1 MNYVWNWDVLFDKT
15 GIGGE
20 IYLNWILTG
29 LGWLF
34 AIGTIAW
41 TIAMVLG
48 TLLGVM
54 RTLPNQ
60 PWANRVASSYVTL
73 FRNVPLLVQLFIW
86 YYVVPNFLPPTLKQ
100 WWFFGLAP
108 NTSAM
113 IAASVGLGLFTAARI
128 CEQVRTGI
136 QTLPK
141 GQSQAAYAL
150 GFRTSQ
156 VYRQVLLPQ
165 AFRTILPPLGSELT
179 NCFKNASVA
188 SLVGVSELISQVKTI
203 AEYTQSNL
211 EIYTYA
217 TIIYVLVNVTLL
229 LIMNR
234 LERRLRVPGL
244 MSEGK

>member
-86 YYVVPNFLPPTLKQ
+86 YYVVTK
-100 WWFFGLAP
+100 
-108 NTSAM
+108 
-113 IAASVGLGLFTAARI
+113 
-128 CEQVRTGI
+128 
-136 QTLPK
+136 
-141 GQSQAAYAL
+141 
-150 GFRTSQ
+150 
-156 VYRQVLLPQ
+156 
-165 AFRTILPPLGSELT
+165 
-179 NCFKNASVA
+179 
-188 SLVGVSELISQVKTI
+188 
-203 AEYTQSNL
+203 
-211 EIYTYA
+211 
-217 TIIYVLVNVTLL
+217 
-229 LIMNR
+229 
-234 LERRLRVPGL
+234 
-244 MSEGK
+244 